1 MRRMRFMLI
10 GALVLASCRPKG
22 VMNVVSGYDPA
33 VGGAVFTATLSPS
46 ESADSPVEQN
56 RTNEDPPRY
65 GARLGLGNGS
75 VTVGYQYVGRAQVD
89 QASLVDV
96 YLVSVKI
103 GTNAEE
109 YVPVVYAGGE
119 KVVVDRPEVKISFR
133 GGVAPS
139 PNPIST
145 TTRLPKWR

>member
-1 MRRMRFMLI
+1 MRRMRFML
-10 GALVLASCRPKG
+10 VLALLAVSCRPKG
-22 VMNVVSGYDPA
+22 VMSVVSGYDPA
-33 VGGAVFTATLSPS
+33 LGGAVFTATLSPS

-75 VTVGYQYVGRAQVD
+75 ATVGYQYVGRAQVD
-89 QASLVDV
+89 QTSLVDV

-103 GTNAEE
+103 GTGAKE

-119 KVVVDRPEVKISFR
+119 ETVGDRPEVKISFR

-139 PNPIST
+139 RNPVST
-145 TTRLPKWR
+145 TTRLPRWR